1 MFCQKCGNSV
11 PDGANFCNFCGTQL
25 QAPAPKENAASLRAE
40 PVRPEPGVP
49 MYTSYIPPQ
58 ESDSTEHASQPEADI
73 PENFSRPET
82 TPPHREGK
90 TPRKK
95 RKKQKSAK
103 SNVPAP
109 KNKKLAAI
117 IAVSGGCGVAL
128 LVVLVLLVLSLV
140 NPVSRAVQLAQQG
153 ETGEAAQMYTDRIG
167 TKESYRNDLADTAQ
181 KAIDDAKEQF
191 ARGNLTLEQAQ
202 EQIKV
207 FSCFPDA
214 GVQAMV
220 TEGLD
225 YLSNA
230 ANSETAYQEGLEY
243 LNQQDYKNAI
253 ASLRRVVPTD
263 GNYQDAENLLDNA
276 IAAYRQQVI
285 DRADQAAAEGDYVKA
300 IAELAE
306 GLLVIPADQTLEEK
320 KESYQQQSN
329 ERMKTE
335 TIQQAEAAVADG
347 KWEEAVRLLQSAK
360 EVLPS
365 DADITRMLNETSEQY
380 ETAVL
385 SSAEQLIA
393 DNRGEEAVAA
403 LNQAL
408 SLLPDSQALKTKLAS
423 IASIHPISLK
433 QEVLLNSD
441 EWDWD
446 SGEPKDT
453 FGTDYSTAKNYVRLF
468 NSNAWSGDPVDSGEF
483 RIYQKYS
490 RLTFTAAP
498 LEGMAENGSCYFQ
511 VFADEEVVY
520 TSPTIE
526 QKTDPFTVD
535 LDIAGCDYLKIVAY
549 IGGGSV
555 ILSDLLLYP

>member
-1 MFCQKCGNSV
+1 M
-11 PDGANFCNFCGTQL
+11 
-25 QAPAPKENAASLRAE
+25 
-40 PVRPEPGVP
+40 
-49 MYTSYIPPQ
+49 
-58 ESDSTEHASQPEADI
+58 
-73 PENFSRPET
+73 
-82 TPPHREGK
+82 
-90 TPRKK
+90 
-95 RKKQKSAK
+95 
-103 SNVPAP
+103 
-109 KNKKLAAI
+109 
-117 IAVSGGCGVAL
+117 
-128 LVVLVLLVLSLV
+128 
-140 NPVSRAVQLAQQG
+140 
-153 ETGEAAQMYTDRIG
+153 
-167 TKESYRNDLADTAQ
+167 
-181 KAIDDAKEQF
+181 
-191 ARGNLTLEQAQ
+191 
-202 EQIKV
+202 
-207 FSCFPDA
+207 
-214 GVQAMV
+214 
-220 TEGLD
+220 
-225 YLSNA
+225 
-230 ANSETAYQEGLEY
+230 
-243 LNQQDYKNAI
+243 
-253 ASLRRVVPTD
+253 
-263 GNYQDAENLLDNA
+263 
-276 IAAYRQQVI
+276 
-285 DRADQAAAEGDYVKA
+285 
-300 IAELAE
+300 
-306 GLLVIPADQTLEEK
+306 VIPADQTLEEK

-385 SSAEQLIA
+385 SSADQLIA

-408 SLLPDSQALKTKLAS
+408 SLLPDSQTLKTKLAS

-441 EWDWD
+441 DWYWD

-468 NSNAWSGDPVDSGEF
+468 KSRWDDSVNSGEF

-549 IGGGSV
+549 IGGGSI